1 MKVIVK
7 KYGGTSVSSVTKIKN
22 IAKKVVEDA
31 TRNNVVVV
39 LSAMGKTT
47 DQLVSLANRCTKNP
61 DMRDY

>member
-31 TRNNVVVV
+31 TRNNVVLYYQQWVK
-39 LSAMGKTT
+39 L
-47 DQLVSLANRCTKNP
+47 LISLFR
-61 DMRDY
+61 

>member
-31 TRNNVVVV
+31 SHNKVVVV

-47 DQLVSLANRCTKNP
+47 DLISLFR
-61 DMRDY
+61 